1 MEKLTPYQTS
11 CSARIFLNIFG
22 FTLEEKDNILVSDK
36 LKIFDKENN
45 EVGNY
50 YIEDDCAKIN
60 LNYNQNNLIASYK
73 IPKTL
78 CMEDPDDD
86 LLAKFADWVSLI
98 EFHYYLSDGSKLQG
112 YFNLRSWVD
121 SVRGIRCT
129 GHVDM
134 NYITPDDKKII
145 FKIFN
150 NGTLFYVNATSNNIK
165 EEFDILID
173 YNEFLGYTI
182 FHQKKELEKD
192 DWKYYSFS
200 KITEYANEP
209 GYKRLMAGEIDN
221 SEGKKETKKYINN
234 KLEKDKNMIHSEELL
249 ENISLIKTVDKEM
262 FEKINKLCESFNIG
276 NEQVLK
282 NFVCACFDSY
292 DDKVFE
298 EIFGFK
304 RNRSFYQNKANSL
317 TDSYYEIDS
326 KTDVVKVNKIIKNIE
341 GNE

>member
-1 MEKLTPYQTS
+1 MNKLTPYQIS
-11 CSARIFLNIFG
+11 CSARIFLNILG
-22 FTLEEKDNILVSDK
+22 FTLEEKDNLLLSDK
-36 LKIFDKENN
+36 LKIYDKDNN
-45 EVGNY
+45 EVGKY
-50 YIEDDCAKIN
+50 YIDNDNVEIS
-60 LNYNQNNLIASYK
+60 LNYEQNNLIASYK
-73 IPKTL
+73 IPDAI
-78 CMEDPDDD
+78 CMLDPDDD

-98 EFHYYLSDGSKLQG
+98 EFHYYLSNGSKLQG

-134 NYITPDDKKII
+134 NYITLDDKKII

-150 NGTLFYVNATSNNIK
+150 NGTLFYVNVTSNNIN

-182 FHQKKELEKD
+182 FHQKRELEKD

-200 KITEYANEP
+200 KITEYDNEP

-221 SEGKKETKKYINN
+221 SEGKKETKNYINN
-234 KLEKDKNMIHSEELL
+234 KLEKDKNMNHSEELL

-262 FEKINKLCESFNIG
+262 FEKINKLCESFKIG
-276 NEQVLK
+276 NELVLK

-304 RNRSFYQNKANSL
+304 RNRLFYQNKANSL
-317 TDSYYEIDS
+317 TESYYEIDS
-326 KTDVVKVNKIIKNIE
+326 EKNIDTIKRFIKNIE
-341 GNE
+341 ENE